1 MDESDV
7 RKLLDKRMVKAYGSV
22 MSASREYKVTMR
34 QAAYIV
40 AFKRLVET
48 MKARGWV

>member
-1 MDESDV
+1 
-7 RKLLDKRMVKAYGSV
+7 VKAYGSV
-22 MSASREYKVTMR
+22 LRASIEYKVTFR